1 MQQLDVYFSCPTHA
15 ARVQRALQSARGA
28 LRSLEPFAPEDRTH
42 PSRASFQPTHV
53 VGVIRATLSPPPPPR
68 PPRGVLAHIPTRCQ
82 LPHTTKEKERH
93 VYHTGYYNTRGAVEV
108 VLLLTHVF
116 LGTTYR
122 IISCSLI
129 VHARGTHVLG
139 IVPYTGIYFYLCKR
153 VTLFGRTR

>member
-1 MQQLDVYFSCPTHA
+1 MPHARGEGA
-15 ARVQRALQSARGA
+15 ARAPISERSPSFLGAVRAR
-28 LRSLEPFAPEDRTH
+28 RSN
-42 PSRASFQPTHV
+42 ASVSGKFPTDPCRRRYTCD
-53 VGVIRATLSPPPPPR
+53 VITPPPPR